1 LLHGNGEELVAHGT
15 IDLFDADYDNARNRK
30 RRERE

>member
-1 LLHGNGEELVAHGT
+1 LQHGNGDVLVAHGT

-30 RRERE
+30 CRERE